1 MSDSDIDSANF
12 AARVLEPFLNEDE
25 AKFGLDDVAKLSG
38 LDQKTLRDIW
48 RALGFPDPRPSE
60 QLFTSDDIEILVSI
74 VGLIADGSIDV
85 ENARQFARVLGS
97 SIDRIAAAQID
108 AWLRTAAE
116 GFDEVDLE
124 QSQQI
129 SELLPHIINLIFR
142 RRLVTEARRR
152 LLRASEDSSDQICVG
167 FADLVEFT
175 TQALRLESD
184 ALNEVVSR
192 FESIA
197 FDVVSRFG
205 GRVVKTIGDE
215 VMFVHDDPV
224 QACRLAL
231 ELAQQYRQDDS
242 LSDVR
247 VGLAYGTVLERDGDV
262 YGHTVNL
269 ASRVVSVAFPGS
281 VVISDELKDIA
292 HSRGEF
298 QVSPIPTHFLKG
310 IGEVS
315 LWRLRARQAVTTPA

>member
-1 MSDSDIDSANF
+1 MSTSENDSADF
-12 AARVLEPFLNEDE
+12 AARVLEPFLQDDQ

-38 LDQKTLRDIW
+38 LDQETLRNFW
-48 RALGFPDPRPSE
+48 RALGFPDPRPGE
-60 QLFTSDDIEILVSI
+60 QLFTSDDVEILVSI
-74 VGLIADGSIDV
+74 VGLIADGSIDI
-85 ENARQFARVLGS
+85 ESARQFARVLGS

-108 AWLRTAAE
+108 AWVRTASAD
-116 GFDEVDLE
+116 FDELDLE

-152 LLRASEDSSDQICVG
+152 LLRASEDVSDQICVG

-175 TQALRLESD
+175 AQTLRLESD
-184 ALNEVVSR
+184 ALAEVVSR
-192 FESIA
+192 FETIA
-197 FDVVSRFG
+197 FDVVSAFG

-224 QACRLAL
+224 QACQLAL
-231 ELAQQYRQDDS
+231 ELAEQYRKDDS

-247 VGLAYGTVLERDGDV
+247 VGLAYGPVLERDGDV
-262 YGHTVNL
+262 YGHCVNL

-281 VVISDELKDIA
+281 VVVADDLKDIA
-292 HSRGEF
+292 VHHQEF
-298 QVSPIPTHFLKG
+298 RVTPIPTHFLKG

-315 LWRLRARQAVTTPA
+315 LWRLRTRVGEAGQ